1 MHEISRIS
9 VIIPCYNHA
18 DILRRTMESLSAQT
32 VKPLE
37 VIVVNDGSSDDPSVA
52 VREAAHILP
61 ITLIT
66 LNTNKGAP
74 YARNLGAA
82 TAVGD
87 FFLFLDADAIL
98 QPTVLQVLHDSLL
111 QNPNAAFSYSNF
123 FWGTKRFRAKPFDV
137 AALKNNNFIH
147 TSSLIRQSA
156 FPGFDETLTR
166 FQDWDLWLTIA
177 KDGGVGVWV
186 DQDLF
191 YVEPRKEGISR
202 WMPKLMYKIPWRLL
216 GYVPKEIAKYNE
228 AKQVIR
234 KKHGI

>member
-1 MHEISRIS
+1 MSEISRIS

-18 DILRRTMESLSAQT
+18 DILRRALEGLSVQT
-32 VKPLE
+32 LKPFE

-52 VREAAHILP
+52 VSEVSQILP

-66 LNTNKGAP
+66 LKANKGAP

-82 TAVGD
+82 SAGGD

-98 QPTVLQVLHDSLL
+98 QPTALQVLQGALL
-111 QNPNAAFSYSNF
+111 QNTDAVFSYSNF
-123 FWGTKRFRAKPFDV
+123 FWGTKRFRGRPFDV

-147 TSSLIRQSA
+147 TSSLIRRSA

-177 KDGGVGVWV
+177 ERGGVGVWV
-186 DQDLF
+186 DEDLF
-191 YVEPRKEGISR
+191 YVEPRKEGMSR
-202 WMPKLMYKIPWRLL
+202 WLPKFMYKIPWRLF
-216 GYVPKEIAKYNE
+216 GFVPKEIVKYNE
-228 AKQVIR
+228 ARNIIQ